1 MKTETNN
8 EAVNETITFFDK
20 KVNNVIDI
28 LYNYS
33 MLNNLPKYT
42 ELDENMQKQII
53 EDTINYYLTKIKS
66 LNKKED
72 IEKDYHDI
80 QEVLDYFSYLHNKNI
95 NKEDQDRFCVI
106 EDNGECIADDLIC
119 KLFMSGD
126 RKINSPIK
134 YETLKQYCIS
144 NLISDEDVDKAFL
157 WIILKLSV
165 TYNFIKRK
173 LTD

>member
-1 MKTETNN
+1 MKTETYN

-33 MLNNLPKYT
+33 LLNNLPRYT
-42 ELDENMQKQII
+42 KLDKNIQKQVI
-53 EDTINYYLTKIKS
+53 ENTINYYLTKIKE
-66 LNKKED
+66 LNKD
-72 IEKDYHDI
+72 NIEKKYYDI
-80 QEVLDYFSYLHNKNI
+80 QEI
-95 NKEDQDRFCVI
+95 TDRFCVI
-106 EDNGECIADDLIC
+106 EDNGECIADDLIV
-119 KLFMSGD
+119 KLFMNED
-126 RKINSPIK
+126 RILNTPVK
-134 YETLKQYCIS
+134 YDTLKQYCIS

-165 TYNFIKRK
+165 TYNFMTNK

>member
-1 MKTETNN
+1 MKTETYN

-33 MLNNLPKYT
+33 LLNNLPSYT
-42 ELDENMQKQII
+42 KLDKNIQKQVI
-53 EDTINYYLTKIKS
+53 ENTINYYLTKIKE
-66 LNKKED
+66 LNKD
-72 IEKDYHDI
+72 NIEKKYYDI
-80 QEVLDYFSYLHNKNI
+80 QEITDYFSYSFNNNI
-95 NKEDQDRFCVI
+95 DKKETDRFCVI
-106 EDNGECIADDLIC
+106 EDNGECIADDLIV
-119 KLFMSGD
+119 KLFMNED
-126 RKINSPIK
+126 RMLNTPVK
-134 YETLKQYCIS
+134 YDTLKQYCIS

-165 TYNFIKRK
+165 TYNFMTNK